1 MKVFEEERANLKVE
15 LAGVHLIYLTADC
28 WTSRRTKQYMSIT
41 AHYVSEDW
49 KLQKKILNVRHFPPP
64 HTGQAMA
71 NLMTEFLTDQ
81 NVESKVFTITLDNAS
96 ANNSMIKILR
106 EFRARWNLAF
116 EFNISREVFSS
127 CPQFSGAGWSRIY
140 SKPESQDTGDS

>member
-71 NLMTEFLTDQ
+71 NLMTELLTD
-81 NVESKVFTITLDNAS
+81 
-96 ANNSMIKILR
+96 
-106 EFRARWNLAF
+106 
-116 EFNISREVFSS
+116 
-127 CPQFSGAGWSRIY
+127 
-140 SKPESQDTGDS
+140 